1 MTGFLLDTH
10 VWYWYLAGS
19 RRLPRGLRDVIEG
32 EIERCWLSPISVRE
46 LGLLAQRNR
55 VEIDNLRTWLTAA
68 QRVLPLREATLNLE
82 IALRSTELDFPHRD
96 PADHFLA
103 ATALVFDLTLL
114 TVDEKLTSAAWL
126 PTLSA

>member
-10 VWYWYLAGS
+10 VWYWYLSGS
-19 RRLPRGLRDVIEG
+19 TRLPRGLREVVEG
-32 EIERCWLSPISVRE
+32 ESDRCWLSPISIRE
-46 LGLLAQRNR
+46 LGLLAERRR
-55 VEIDNLRTWLTAA
+55 VEIDDMRAWLTAA
-68 QRVLPLREATLNLE
+68 QRVLPLREAPINLE
-82 IALRSTELDFPHRD
+82 IALRSTELDLPHRD

-103 ATALVFDLTLL
+103 ATALVFELTLV